1 MLLSHWSE
9 LGHVATL
16 SSKGGWEMDAG
27 RWLGVLATA
36 TPGVWHLHLVT
47 SHTADEPG
55 SATTLVM
62 GVGLAPLESGIL
74 KVRILWARPLGQGS
88 PGVGGMPSQASS
100 HPLCQKSQGPV
111 GTLYLSIYLSVTLIP
126 QRVAPKL
133 SDHTVQFLR
142 PHTATL
148 NWCQFCL
155 QPGVKCQNPK
165 VLNELLCVL

>member
-27 RWLGVLATA
+27 RWLGVLATE

-55 SATTLVM
+55 SATALVM

-133 SDHTVQFLR
+133 SDRTVQFLR

-155 QPGVKCQNPK
+155 QPGSSARTQRS
-165 VLNELLCVL
+165 